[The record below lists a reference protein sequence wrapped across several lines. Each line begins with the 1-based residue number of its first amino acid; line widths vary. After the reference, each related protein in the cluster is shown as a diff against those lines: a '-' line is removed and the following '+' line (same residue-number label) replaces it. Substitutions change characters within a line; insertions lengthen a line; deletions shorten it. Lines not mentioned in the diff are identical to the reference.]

1 MTLLGRERWI
11 EWKSMPC
18 TKEFL
23 QDIKDL
29 MNENDAALGRGNF
42 FDMDSVGKT
51 ALGGA
56 KGTGTSQA
64 YQGILDHV
72 DELTKQPEGLREEGL

>member
-23 QDIKDL
+23 QHIKSE
-29 MNENDAALGRGNF
+29 MAENDAALGRGNL
-42 FDMDSVGKT
+42 FDMTSVGKT
-51 ALGGA
+51 ALGAA

-64 YQGILDHV
+64 YQGMLDYV
-72 DELTKQPEGLREEGL
+72 GFLTREEGI

>member
-1 MTLLGRERWI
+1 MTLLGREAWI

-23 QDIKDL
+23 QYVKTE
-29 MNENDAALGRGNF
+29 MAENKEALGRGNF

-51 ALGGA
+51 ALGAA

-64 YQGILDHV
+64 YQGLLDHV
-72 DELTKQPEGLREEGL
+72 DFLTREEGL